1 MTSPMRPQA
10 RHGSN
15 RLLLLTCCVAIDL
28 LLSTAMNPITPPGTH
43 LPLPQTTPV
52 KIKSSTTLPYTTNQK
67 YCVESSTTMGEE
79 IKKYLVGPLPAQQL
93 LDFFFLV
100 SELPDLGVSLFTPG
114 CYQRTVTVQN
124 ETCSYEHFV
133 SFFQ

>member
-1 MTSPMRPQA
+1 MRPQA

-52 KIKSSTTLPYTTNQK
+52 KIESSTTLPYITNQK

-79 IKKYLVGPLPAQQL
+79 IKKYLVGPLPPQQF
-93 LDFFFLV
+93 LDFFFPV

-124 ETCSYEHFV
+124 ETRLYEHFV